1 MPMPTRLG
9 DALRAAL
16 ARLPET
22 PELASFRLWA
32 DWPEVV
38 GPLIAEHAQPRRL
51 RRGVLVVEVDGP
63 EWLHELRYLE
73 RELRTALNARLPRPV
88 VRELL
93 LVLGSAPSESAQPRP
108 RR

>member
-1 MPMPTRLG
+1 MAAPTRLG
-9 DALRAAL
+9 DALRTAL

-22 PELASFRLWA
+22 PELSSFQIWA

-38 GPLIAEHAQPRRL
+38 GPLIARHAQPRRL
-51 RRGVLVVEVDGP
+51 RRGVLAVEVDGP

-73 RELRTALNARLPRPV
+73 RELRARLNARLGRAV

-93 LVLGSAPSESAQPRP
+93 LVLGTDTVR
-108 RR
+108 